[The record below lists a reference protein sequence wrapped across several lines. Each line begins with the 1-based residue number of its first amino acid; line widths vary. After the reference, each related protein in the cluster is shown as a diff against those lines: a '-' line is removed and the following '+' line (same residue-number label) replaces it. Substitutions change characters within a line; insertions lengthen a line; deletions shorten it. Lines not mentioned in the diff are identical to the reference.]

1 MTPLLERNEQFA
13 GTYTPA
19 ALGIRA
25 RQVLIATCLD
35 HRVDP
40 ALTGACRRGTLSSLE
55 TERTARSSP
64 SWQAVGAGNRFVQ
77 YFLLATGAG

>member
-25 RQVLIATCLD
+25 RQALIATRLD

-40 ALTGACRRGTLSSLE
+40 RAHRRLS
-55 TERTARSSP
+55 ARRAQQFGNCADGSRSP
-64 SWQAVGAGNRFVQ
+64 SWQAVAAGNRFVQ
-77 YFLLATGAG
+77 YFLLTTGAG